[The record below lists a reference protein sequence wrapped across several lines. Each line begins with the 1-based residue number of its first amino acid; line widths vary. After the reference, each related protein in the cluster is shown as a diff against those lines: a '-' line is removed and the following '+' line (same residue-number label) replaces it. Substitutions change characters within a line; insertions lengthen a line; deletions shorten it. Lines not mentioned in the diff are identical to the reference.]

1 MDIREVAH
9 SLLCK
14 IQRDGKFSNIALDSE
29 IKRGNFSL
37 QEMAALTALVY
48 GVTERGIT
56 LDYYIACAAE
66 RDVGSIDIPT
76 KTALR
81 IALYEIIWQGTS
93 AHAAVNEAVKRG
105 KNAGQRGFINAVLRN
120 YLRRRGELEAK
131 AASLQKAKKLSISY
145 SVSMDIARLFRD
157 EYSEEKAASI
167 LAAMNRREHMTLR
180 VNTQKISRD
189 EFLDMLTNA
198 GINSRKCRYSEVGVE
213 LDNSMPL
220 SAIPGFENGA
230 FYVQDEASQLCAAL
244 AAPNVGDTFI
254 DTCSCPGSKSF
265 GVALY
270 MKNQGQIYS
279 FDARSSKLSLID
291 SGAQRLGISIIKAS
305 ERDAREPDK
314 SLFGQ
319 ADSVLCDVPCSGLG
333 VIAKK
338 PDLRYKTK
346 ENIDSLPPLQYGIL
360 SASSDYVKAGGK
372 LVYSTCTLNPAENEK
387 NVLRFLDEHPDFTA
401 VDFSFGSL
409 SSRNGM
415 LTLFPDEHGCDGF
428 FIALLTKKDKQR

>member
-14 IQRDGKFSNIALDSE
+14 IQSNSKFSNIALDSE

-37 QEMAALTALVY
+37 QEKAALTALVY

-66 RDVGSIDIPT
+66 RDIDSIDPHT

-105 KNAGQRGFINAVLRN
+105 KSAGQRGFINAVLRN
-120 YLRRRGELEAK
+120 FLRRRDELEAK
-131 AASLQKAKKLSISY
+131 IASLQKAKKLSVSY
-145 SVSMDIARLFRD
+145 SVSMDIARLFRN
-157 EYSEEKAASI
+157 EYGEKKAATI
-167 LAAMNRREHMTLR
+167 LEAMNRREHMTLR

-189 EFLDMLTNA
+189 EFLHVLANS
-198 GINSRKCRYSEVGVE
+198 GINARKCRYSDVGVE
-213 LDNSMPL
+213 LEGSMP
-220 SAIPGFENGA
+220 APVVPGFDRGL
-230 FYVQDEASQLCAAL
+230 FFVQDEASQLCAAL
-244 AAPNVGDTFI
+244 ASPKSGEVFI

-265 GVALY
+265 GVALH
-270 MKNQGQIYS
+270 MQNKGQIHS
-279 FDARSSKLSLID
+279 FDARSSKLSLIY
-291 SGAQRLGISIIKAS
+291 SGAQRLGISIIDAL
-305 ERDAREPDK
+305 ERDARNPDEN
-314 SLFGQ
+314 LFGQ

-346 ENIDSLPPLQYGIL
+346 EDIDSLPELQYDIL
-360 SASSDYVKAGGK
+360 SASCAYVKDGGR
-372 LVYSTCTLNPAENEK
+372 LIYSTCTLNPAENEK
-387 NVLRFLDEHPDFTA
+387 NVSRFLNEHSNFHA
-401 VDFSFGSL
+401 VDFSFGELRSK
-409 SSRNGM
+409 NGM

-428 FIALLTKKDKQR
+428 FIAFLTKEDK